1 MKSLRRQKM
10 KPTSIQKEVIETS
23 KRLISYWLSTNDLDS
38 LSHITIIKDEINA
51 LDDINTEEK
60 DMLILDL
67 IDLLKT
73 IKYLAV

>member
-1 MKSLRRQKM
+1 M
-10 KPTSIQKEVIETS
+10 KPTSVQKEVIETS

-38 LSHITIIKDEINA
+38 PSHITTIEDEINA
-51 LDDINTEEK
+51 LDDINIEEK
-60 DMLILDL
+60 DMLIHDL

>member
-1 MKSLRRQKM
+1 M

-38 LSHITIIKDEINA
+38 PSHITIIEDKVYAIDS
-51 LDDINTEEK
+51 LSTEEQT
-60 DMLILDL
+60 MIISNLV
-67 IDLLKT
+67 DLLQT

>member
-1 MKSLRRQKM
+1 M
-10 KPTSIQKEVIETS
+10 KPTSTQKEVIETS

-38 LSHITIIKDEINA
+38 LSHITIIEDEINA
-51 LDDINTEEK
+51 LDDINKEEK

>member
-1 MKSLRRQKM
+1 M
-10 KPTSIQKEVIETS
+10 KPTSTQKEVIETS
-23 KRLISYWLSTNDLDS
+23 KRLISYWLSTNDLNS
-38 LSHITIIKDEINA
+38 LSHITIIENEINA

-60 DMLILDL
+60 DMLIHDL